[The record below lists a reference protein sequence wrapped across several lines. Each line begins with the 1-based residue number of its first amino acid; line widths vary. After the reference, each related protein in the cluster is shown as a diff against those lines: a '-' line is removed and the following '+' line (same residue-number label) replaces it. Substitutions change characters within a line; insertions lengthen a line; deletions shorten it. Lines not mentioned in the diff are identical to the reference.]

1 MWKVDQIAGLMIL
14 LALSVLDIRRRCL
27 PAALL
32 ILCGAGAVLGQFCF
46 RHTDPWLILGG
57 VLTGGAFLLLSRV
70 TREGIGYADSALIL
84 ILGIYLGLWQLLE
97 VLAGAF
103 FLLLLAAIPLLAV
116 RHMSRTCTLPF
127 LPFLTGGYLAW
138 FLAEG
143 GIL

>member
-1 MWKVDQIAGLMIL
+1 MWEVDQILGLGIL
-14 LALSVLDIRRRCL
+14 LALSIVDLRRRCL
-27 PAALL
+27 PAAVL
-32 ILCGAGAVLGQFCF
+32 ILCGTGAILGQLGF

-57 VLTGGAFLLLSRV
+57 VLTGGFFLLLSRM
-70 TREGIGYADSALIL
+70 TRQGIGYADSLLIM
-84 ILGIYLGLWQLLE
+84 ILGIYLGLWQLME

-103 FLLLLAAIPLLAV
+103 FLLLLAAVPLLAV
-116 RHMSRTCTLPF
+116 RHMSRNCTLPF